1 MITPWPIVD
10 PRHGRHRLAGRLGVT
25 GAAAGVIAGLTQ
37 ISLGTRIPS
46 WTGEKLAPVQL
57 GLLTIALSLLA
68 GAAAIRQTRPAT
80 PGVRALCSLAL
91 VVPGLLCFSTVG
103 RLWYFPGPLLLAAVA
118 VSLSNARETAALAVR
133 NYLRWLLGL
142 LGVAEALMA
151 SSGPPLL
158 LAVGTAGGVSLAAA
172 AWRGPSQKLFPLLVL
187 AGSVPF
193 TALAWTVVV
202 PGVLAVLAVAMAI
215 VVSHQATHPAPTT
228 EQAAV
233 SPR

>member
-1 MITPWPIVD
+1 MITPWPIAD
-10 PRHGRHRLAGRLGVT
+10 PRHGRHRLAGRHGVT
-25 GAAAGVIAGLTQ
+25 GAAAGSIAGLTQ

-80 PGVRALCSLAL
+80 SGVRALCALAL

-118 VSLSNARETAALAVR
+118 VSISNARETAALAVR
-133 NYLRWLLGL
+133 NYLRCLLGL
-142 LGVAEALMA
+142 LGAAEALMA

-158 LAVGTAGGVSLAAA
+158 LAVGTAGGVSLAVA

-193 TALAWTVVV
+193 TALAWAVVV
-202 PGVLAVLAVAMAI
+202 PVVLAVLAAALAI
-215 VVSHQATHPAPTT
+215 GVSHQATHPAPTT
-228 EQAAV
+228 KQAAV